1 MEMRSYSPAKT
12 VEKAL
17 RLLEIIREEQ
27 PVRPAALTARLGL
40 TRSNVHRLL
49 ATLEELS
56 YVEKTADSAYR
67 LGLKA
72 FVLGTGV
79 MRRDELLGAAR
90 ANMITLAELANEN
103 VNLGVRLGKEVLYL
117 DKVERPH
124 LLKLDQVVGGT
135 DPLHCTALGKV
146 LLSGLDGNTVRQ
158 YLKKAILAPRTVKT
172 ITDPGAMVNH
182 LDQVRRQGYAT
193 DLEELSEGIHC
204 VAAPIMDHTGLV
216 IAALSVSAPAIRLT
230 RTRIAKIRDDLLR
243 TTQNI
248 SIRLGYQP

>member
-1 MEMRSYSPAKT
+1 MKNKSYSPAKT

-17 RLLEIIREEQ
+17 RLLEIIRDEQ
-27 PVRPAALTARLGL
+27 PVRPPTLASRLGL

-56 YVEKTADSAYR
+56 YAEKGADSAYR

-72 FVLGTGV
+72 FVLGSGV
-79 MRRDELLGAAR
+79 KRRDELLEAAR
-90 ANMITLAELANEN
+90 ENMITLSELANEN
-103 VNLGVRLGKEVLYL
+103 VNLGVCLGQDVLYL

-124 LLKLDQVVGGT
+124 LLKLDQVIGGT
-135 DPLHCTALGKV
+135 DPLYCTALGKV
-146 LLSGLDGNTVRQ
+146 LLSGLDGNALRRC
-158 YLKKAILAPRTVKT
+158 LKKTRFAPRTSKT
-172 ITDPGAMVNH
+172 ITDPAVMIRH

-204 VAAPIMDHTGLV
+204 VAAPIRDHTGHV

-230 RTRIAKIRDDLLR
+230 RTKIAEIRDALLR
-243 TTQNI
+243 ATEDI
-248 SIRLGYQP
+248 STRLGYKP

>member
-1 MEMRSYSPAKT
+1 MKKTSYSPAKT

-17 RLLEIIREEQ
+17 RLLEVIREEQ
-27 PVRPAALTARLGL
+27 PVRPGVLTSRLGI

-56 YVEKTADSAYR
+56 YVERNSDSAYR

-72 FVLGTGV
+72 FVLGSGV
-79 MRRDELLGAAR
+79 MRRDELLKAAR
-90 ANMITLAELANEN
+90 AKMIALSELANEN

-124 LLKLDQVVGGT
+124 LLKLDQVIGGT

-146 LLSGLDGNTVRQ
+146 LLSDADSNGLRQ
-158 YLKKAILAPRTVKT
+158 YLKKATLVPRTAKT
-172 ITDPGAMVNH
+172 ITDPGTMVNH
-182 LDQVRRQGYAT
+182 MDQVRRQGYAT

-204 VAAPIMDHTGLV
+204 VAAPIRDHTGLV

-230 RTRIAKIRDDLLR
+230 RSRIAKIRDDLLR
-243 TTQNI
+243 TTKDI